1 MKLSKNNAVELLVES
16 VNCIILH
23 YALSNM
29 LGLLRAD
36 LDSAVCLPNLG
47 DRPLLEHSPRTHS
60 KQLASIGAGGRLHRC
75 EFGTAAFCRARNR
88 LFGWIK

>member
-29 LGLLRAD
+29 LGGCYERIRFGFC
-36 LDSAVCLPNLG
+36 CLPPKSG
-47 DRPLLEHSPRTHS
+47 
-60 KQLASIGAGGRLHRC
+60 
-75 EFGTAAFCRARNR
+75 
-88 LFGWIK
+88 

>member
-29 LGLLRAD
+29 LGLLQ
-36 LDSAVCLPNLG
+36 VH
-47 DRPLLEHSPRTHS
+47 PLLEHSPRAQP
-60 KQLASIGAGGRLHRC
+60 KQLAGIGAGGRLYRC
-75 EFGTAAFCRARNR
+75 EFGTAAFCRVRNR
-88 LFGWIK
+88 FFGRIK